1 VDKWKIIV
9 ETILEYKTQS
19 LIIVDNEAKVQYLR
33 DDQGIIFETDSKYA
47 VGKNILDIFS
57 DMTKERSTL
66 YKVLKDEIPRINE
79 IQSFYTYKENKIT
92 SITTT
97 LPLYDKGKIIGALE
111 IFEDINNYEKIS
123 KNIIEAQKEEQN
135 KEIVIEEYKDN
146 GTVYTLND
154 IIGESQKIKDIKK
167 KILKISDSSSSVLIQ
182 GETGTGKE
190 LVAQSLHNS
199 SFNRRKNPFIAQ
211 NCAAI
216 PKDLLEGILFGTT
229 SGSFTGAREKPGLFE
244 LADGGTL
251 FLDEINSMEV
261 NLQAKLLRVLQE
273 GFIRRVGGRESK
285 KIDVRIVTATNIS
298 PELAVEKGLIRKDL
312 YYRLNVLSIKV
323 PPLRERQEDI
333 PVLIEYFIKAYNN
346 TLRKNIKNV
355 EKRVCDMFKKYP
367 WPGNVRELKYTI
379 ENIMNFTDDTK
390 INLSELPEKISK
402 YKNNSEKNIIKEE
415 KSINNNK
422 NVKEEIENI
431 KLTME
436 KIPSLNKVVEEI
448 ERKFI
453 VKALRKTD
461 GNKSAAAR
469 LLKIPRQT
477 LNNKIKKYEIKEK
490 YEAK

>member
-1 VDKWKIIV
+1 MDKWKIFI
-9 ETILEYKTQS
+9 ETILKYKSQS

-33 DDQGIIFETDSKYA
+33 DDQGIIFETDPKYA
-47 VGKNILDIFS
+47 VGKSILDIFS
-57 DMTKERSTL
+57 HMTKERSTL
-66 YKVLKDEIPRINE
+66 YKVLEDEIPRINE

-97 LPLYDKGKIIGALE
+97 LPLYEKGKIIGGLE

-154 IIGESQKIKDIKK
+154 IIGESQEIKDIKK

-251 FLDEINSMEV
+251 FLDEINSMDV

-273 GFIRRVGGRESK
+273 GVIRRVGGRESK

-298 PELAVEKGLIRKDL
+298 PEIAMERGMMRKDL
-312 YYRLNVLSIKV
+312 YYRLNVLSIRV
-323 PPLRERQEDI
+323 PPLRKRREDI
-333 PVLIEYFIKAYNN
+333 PVLVDYFIKAYNN
-346 TLRKNIKNV
+346 TLRKNIKNID
-355 EKRVCDMFKKYP
+355 RSVCDKFKKYP

-379 ENIMNFTDDTK
+379 ENIMNFTEDTK
-390 INLSELPEKISK
+390 INVSELPEKI
-402 YKNNSEKNIIKEE
+402 KNYNNIPEKNTSGLERIT
-415 KSINNNK
+415 NNN
-422 NVKEEIENI
+422 NQDKEKVENP

-436 KIPSLNKVVEEI
+436 KIPPLNNVIEEI

>member
-1 VDKWKIIV
+1 MDRWKIFI

-19 LIIVDNEAKVQYLR
+19 LIIVDTDATVRYLR
-33 DDQGIIFETDSKYA
+33 DSKGIIFETDSKYA
-47 VGKNILDIFS
+47 KGKNILDIFS
-57 DMTKERSTL
+57 NMTKASSTI
-66 YKVLKDEIPRINE
+66 YRVLDDQIPRINE
-79 IQSFYTYKENKIT
+79 IQTFQTYKGNKVT

-97 LPLYDKGKIIGALE
+97 LPLHDEGKLIGALE
-111 IFEDINNYEKIS
+111 IFEDVNNYEKIS
-123 KNIIEAQKEEQN
+123 RNIIELQKEEQS
-135 KEIVIEEYKDN
+135 KEIVLEKYKEN

-154 IIGESQKIKDIKK
+154 IIGESQEIKDIKK

-251 FLDEINSMEV
+251 FLDEINSMDI

-273 GFIRRVGGRESK
+273 GIIRRVGGRESK

-298 PELAVEKGLIRKDL
+298 PELAVEKGLIREDL

-323 PPLRERQEDI
+323 SPLRERREDI
-333 PVLIEYFIKAYNN
+333 PILVDYFIKAYNK
-346 TLRKNIKNV
+346 TLNKNIK
-355 EKRVCDMFKKYP
+355 EIQDEVCQVFMKYP
-367 WPGNVRELKYTI
+367 WPGNIRELKYTL
-379 ENIMNFTDDTK
+379 ENIMNFTDDTEIVK
-390 INLSELPEKISK
+390 EELPEKIRNFK
-402 YKNNSEKNIIKEE
+402 DNPQKNKIKLEKIE
-415 KSINNNK
+415 INNN
-422 NVKEEIENI
+422 VKEKI
-431 KLTME
+431 E
-436 KIPSLNKVVEEI
+436 KIKESSKEIPPLNKVVEEI
-448 ERKFI
+448 ERELI
-453 VKALRKTD
+453 VQALRKTD

-469 LLKIPRQT
+469 LLKVPRQT
-477 LNNKIKKYEIKEK
+477 LNNKISKYEIKEK